1 MNIAQALLD
10 KIYENNP
17 SSTYLNCEEN
27 SLSYGQLIEAVSA
40 RMQQLAEHNI
50 KQGDIVFANADNL
63 YFWGDLIA
71 IWAYGAIAAP
81 IENGISEQKLGF
93 QIEKVSPALLLS
105 NTISTKLCPVVNT
118 AKTPAHAE
126 EIIVATKTPNDIA
139 AIYFTSGS
147 TGKPKAA
154 ALTHAGIL
162 GNARATLGAVKLSKQ
177 DHLCI
182 ATPFHFTSAICHF
195 LSSILSCAQFTCTL
209 KKLFYADLYNY
220 VCTSKA
226 NTFGGSPVQFNWL
239 SQCLTGNEK
248 INWMMSSGDHL
259 STKIIELLHEKLANL
274 KLFVVYGLTELS
286 GRFCILKPVDLVKNI
301 GSVGKPIEGLTISI
315 VDDNDNTLPANTIGR
330 VIAGGDYIFT
340 GYKNDQQKTDNA
352 KTNIGFITG
361 DLGQI
366 NDEGFLFLCGRN
378 DDVFKCAGQKVSI
391 LPIVD
396 KINEISPFK
405 DFAVMP
411 VENDLIDG
419 KVPCVFY
426 VVDPE
431 KPFKRGL
438 VARHLRENLEAIYL
452 PHDFIE
458 VDAIPRTGS
467 GKVDRQ
473 ALKLKVIQHKP

>member
-10 KIYENNP
+10 KINGNNS

-27 SLSYGQLIEAVSA
+27 SLSYGQFIETISA
-40 RMQQLAEHNI
+40 RMQQLAAHNI

-63 YFWGDLIA
+63 SFWGDLIA

-81 IENGISEQKLGF
+81 IENGISEQKLRF
-93 QIEKVSPALLLS
+93 QIEKVSPTLLLS
-105 NTISTKLCPVVNT
+105 NTISTELCPVVTN
-118 AKTPAHAE
+118 AKLQAGE
-126 EIIVATKTPNDIA
+126 NKIRIVEKNPDDIA

-154 ALTHAGIL
+154 SLTHAGIH
-162 GNARATLGAVKLSKQ
+162 GNAQATLSTVKLSKL

-195 LSSILSCAQFTCTL
+195 LSSILSDAQFTCTL

-220 VCTSKA
+220 VNASAA
-226 NTFGGSPVQFNWL
+226 NAFGGSPVQFNWI

-259 STKIIELLHEKLANL
+259 STKIIELLHEKLADL

-286 GRFCILKPVDLVKNI
+286 GRFCILKPSNLEKNI

-340 GYKNDQQKTDNA
+340 GYKNDKEKTN
-352 KTNIGFITG
+352 KSKVNIGFITG
-361 DLGQI
+361 DLGQV
-366 NDEGFLFLCGRN
+366 NDDGFLFLCGRN

-411 VENDLIDG
+411 IENDLIDG

-431 KPFKRGL
+431 KPFKRG
-438 VARHLRENLEAIYL
+438 VVMRYLRENLEAIYL

-473 ALKLKVIQHKP
+473 ALKQKNTQQTP

>member
-10 KIYENNP
+10 KICENNS

-27 SLSYGQLIEAVSA
+27 SLSYGQFIEAINA
-40 RMQQLAEHNI
+40 RMQQLTECNI
-50 KQGDIVFANADNL
+50 KQGDIVFANADSMS
-63 YFWGDLIA
+63 FWSDLVA

-81 IENGISEQKLGF
+81 IENGISEQKLRF
-93 QIEKVSPALLLS
+93 QIEKVSPELLLS
-105 NTISTKLCPVVNT
+105 NTISTELCPVAPK
-118 AKTPAHAE
+118 AKPQAGKNKIT
-126 EIIVATKTPNDIA
+126 VAPKKTDDIA

-154 ALTHAGIL
+154 ALTHSGIL
-162 GNARATLGAVKLSKQ
+162 GNAKATLSAIKLSKQ

-195 LSSILSCAQFTCTL
+195 LSSILSGAKFTCTL
-209 KKLFYADLYNY
+209 KKLFYADLYKY
-220 VCTSKA
+220 VCASKA
-226 NTFGGSPVQFNWL
+226 NAFGGSPVQFHWI
-239 SQCLTGNEK
+239 SQCLTGNEN

-259 STKIIELLHEKLANL
+259 STKIINKLQEKLINL
-274 KLFVVYGLTELS
+274 RLFVVYGLTELS
-286 GRFCILKPVDLVKNI
+286 GRFCILDPSDLKKNI

-315 VDDNDNTLPANTIGR
+315 VDDNNNVLPANTIGR
-330 VIAGGDYIFT
+330 VIAGGNYIFN
-340 GYKNDQQKTDNA
+340 GYKNDPEKTSQSQLGSD
-352 KTNIGFITG
+352 FITG
-361 DLGQI
+361 DLGEL
-366 NDEGFLFLCGRN
+366 NEEGFLFLSGRN

-431 KPFKRGL
+431 KSFKRGA
-438 VARHLRENLEAIYL
+438 VMRHLRENLEAIYL

-473 ALKLKVIQHKP
+473 ALKQKTV